1 MDEETVVTY
10 ELVTVDEARRTAE
23 EALEGQG
30 RVGDVVSRHGA
41 GYVFAYHPYPGV
53 AGARELDG
61 ALVTVTPL
69 DGGHVRVQVAGV
81 TVAARAR
88 VRRDEAA
95 GRAGPTGAD
104 E

>member
-1 MDEETVVTY
+1 VEEETGVTD
-10 ELVTVDEARRTAE
+10 ELVAVDEARRTAE
-23 EALEGQG
+23 EALNGEG

-41 GYVFAYHPYPGV
+41 AYVFAYHPYPGA
-53 AGARELDG
+53 AGARGREG

-69 DGGHVRVQVAGV
+69 DGDHVRVQVAGV
-81 TVAARAR
+81 TVSARAR

-95 GRAGPTGAD
+95 GQAGPTGAD